1 MSRSAC
7 VHGVVAGSDGR
18 RWWSW
23 CRSADPARPRV
34 RSVWVLGIPIL
45 LQLLSARRGS
55 SLLVRGSGRLRSPTP
70 CRSRGPP
77 VRGRPDVAVK
87 MDSEY
92 ELEYDIDNTIKKQ
105 VRNEAARGSTA
116 WFAGTAVCVAV
127 GVRSVCL
134 PSGMALGF
142 NGGMSQNN
150 VSNLGISYEPLLKS
164 CTQILKKR
172 ILFWADRDF
181 RPAFVRWF
189 RSISKT
195 VPVLCR

>member
-1 MSRSAC
+1 MS
-7 VHGVVAGSDGR
+7 
-18 RWWSW
+18 
-23 CRSADPARPRV
+23 
-34 RSVWVLGIPIL
+34 
-45 LQLLSARRGS
+45 
-55 SLLVRGSGRLRSPTP
+55 TN
-70 CRSRGPP
+70 
-77 VRGRPDVAVK
+77 
-87 MDSEY
+87 
-92 ELEYDIDNTIKKQ
+92 YDIDNTIKKQ
-105 VRNEAARGSTA
+105 LRNDAARGSTA

-164 CTQILKKR
+164 CTQILKNESYFGL
-172 ILFWADRDF
+172 IETNQDF

-195 VPVLCR
+195 VPVLYR